1 MEVKERSR
9 TRYVGID
16 LGKRTYEMAIV
27 GENGKVAMSNGK
39 TIVAGRQAL
48 YKKLRPQDKV
58 AVEAGNMAFIIAK
71 EIEKA
76 VPGCKVYVLNA
87 SNLALIYGSMKKTD
101 KEDAL
106 KLAHILEDFQEER
119 LPVVP
124 VPSEKE
130 MHRRKLLSSYQRAQ
144 QSRNRNINQIHAL
157 FVSQGITTKV
167 RSDLATAEARKEA
180 IAELTGTEREEAEY
194 LCASIELNEK
204 RIMVLEKQMA
214 EEAAGDKE
222 KELLKTI
229 PGVGPKT
236 SFAFLAHVGVERF
249 ENASQVSNHLGL
261 VPRVYMSGDTVN
273 YGPITKRG
281 NGYVRALLVQAAWSL
296 VLSKDGGKLKER
308 FKYMTEEKSKSK
320 KKTIVAIARRLAEEM
335 YTLLKYGR
343 RHETRPFTP
352 EKGKVKKLAE
362 AALSA

>member
-106 KLAHILEDFQEER
+106 KLAHILEDCREER
-119 LPVVP
+119 LPLIP
-124 VPSEKE
+124 IPGDKE
-130 MHRRKLLSSYQRAQ
+130 VRRRKILASYRRARKD
-144 QSRNRNINQIHAL
+144 RNRELNLLHGL
-157 FVSQGITTKV
+157 FVSQGITTVVKKDLSDVEETV
-167 RSDLATAEARKEA
+167 RK
-180 IAELTGTEREEAEY
+180 
-194 LCASIELNEK
+194 LNQGHYDNAPIPK
-204 RIMVLEKQMA
+204 TNTIKINVNKLRICKKHWT
-214 EEAAGDKE
+214 GDK
-222 KELLKTI
+222 
-229 PGVGPKT
+229 
-236 SFAFLAHVGVERF
+236 LAQRTQRTQSSG
-249 ENASQVSNHLGL
+249 
-261 VPRVYMSGDTVN
+261 SGDLSYPFTLN
-273 YGPITKRG
+273 
-281 NGYVRALLVQAAWSL
+281 LLSFFN
-296 VLSKDGGKLKER
+296 K
-308 FKYMTEEKSKSK
+308 EKS
-320 KKTIVAIARRLAEEM
+320 EED
-335 YTLLKYGR
+335 
-343 RHETRPFTP
+343 
-352 EKGKVKKLAE
+352 V
-362 AALSA
+362 